1 MSGRVFAVKSA
12 RVILYKKANVMQQR
26 NLGKSG
32 LKVSVVGLGC
42 NNFGGNR
49 INLEASRKVIHKAL
63 DLGFT
68 LMDTADVYGNRGES
82 EKILGECLGDRRKD
96 IVLATKCGLPMD
108 EAGTLKGA
116 SRRYILAAIDASLK
130 RLRTDWIDLYM
141 IHRPDPLTPIEE
153 TLRALDDLVR
163 AGKIRYIGCSTFAA
177 WQVVEAQL
185 TAMHH
190 NLNRFVSCQ
199 DEYNLLKRGLEN
211 TLQPAMQA
219 YGLGLIPHT
228 PLAAGLLSGK
238 YQRNAPMP
246 AGARMTREKNQA
258 DRWLSNTNWEAVDR
272 LTAFCEVR
280 GHSLLELAMSW
291 LASRPLV
298 ASIIAGATT
307 PEQVEL
313 NARAVNWQLSPD
325 DVATIEATQR
335 SGSR

>member
-1 MSGRVFAVKSA
+1 
-12 RVILYKKANVMQQR
+12 MQHR
-26 NLGKSG
+26 NLGKSD

-49 INLEASRKVIHKAL
+49 IDLEASRKVIHKAIDVGISL
-63 DLGFT
+63 I
-68 LMDTADVYGNRGES
+68 DTADVYGNGNRGES
-82 EKILGECLGDRRKD
+82 EKILGECLGGRRRE

-116 SRRYILAAIDASLK
+116 SRRYILSAIEASLK
-130 RLRTDWIDLYM
+130 RLKTDWIDLYY

-153 TLRALDDLVR
+153 TLRTLDDLVR
-163 AGKIRYIGCSTFAA
+163 VGKVRHTGCSGFAA
-177 WQVVEAQL
+177 WQVVEAQW
-185 TAMHH
+185 TATHH
-190 NLNRFVSCQ
+190 NLNHFVTCQ

-246 AGARMTREKNQA
+246 AGARMTREKRQA
-258 DRWLSNTNWEAVDR
+258 DRWISNTNWEVVER

-313 NARAVNWQLSPD
+313 NARAVNWQLTSD
-325 DVATIEATQR
+325 DLAAIDKATQR
-335 SGSR
+335 GSS

>member
-1 MSGRVFAVKSA
+1 
-12 RVILYKKANVMQQR
+12 MQQR
-26 NLGKSG
+26 NLGKCG

-42 NNFGGNR
+42 NNFGGDR
-49 INLEASRKVIHKAL
+49 LDLEASRKVIRKAL
-63 DLGFT
+63 DVGIT
-68 LMDTADVYGNRGES
+68 LIDTADVYGNGNRGES

-116 SRRYILAAIDASLK
+116 SRRYILSAIEASLK
-130 RLRTDWIDLYM
+130 RLKTDWIYLYI
-141 IHRPDPLTPIEE
+141 IHRPDPLTPIDE
-153 TLRALDDLVR
+153 TLRTLDDLVR
-163 AGKIRYIGCSTFAA
+163 AGKIRYTGCSTFAA
-177 WQVVEAQL
+177 WQVVEAQW
-185 TAMHH
+185 TATHH
-190 NLNRFVSCQ
+190 NLNHFVTCQ

-219 YGLGLIPHT
+219 YELGLIPHT

-246 AGARMTREKNQA
+246 AGARMTREKRQA
-258 DRWLSNTNWEAVDR
+258 DRWINNSNWEVVER
-272 LTAFCEVR
+272 LTSFCEAR

-313 NARAVNWQLSPD
+313 NARAVDWQLTPD
-325 DVATIEATQR
+325 DLA
-335 SGSR
+335 

>member
-1 MSGRVFAVKSA
+1 
-12 RVILYKKANVMQQR
+12 MQQR

-42 NNFGGNR
+42 NNFGGTR
-49 INLEASRKVIHKAL
+49 LNLEASRKVVHKAL
-63 DLGFT
+63 DLGIT
-68 LMDTADVYGNRGES
+68 LIDTADVYGNGNRGEC

-108 EAGTLKGA
+108 EAATLKGA
-116 SRRYILAAIDASLK
+116 SRRYIVSAIEASLQ
-130 RLRTDWIDLYM
+130 RLKTDWIDLYI

-153 TLRALDDLVR
+153 TLRTLDDLVR
-163 AGKIRYIGCSTFAA
+163 AGKIRYTGCSTFAA
-177 WQVVEAQL
+177 WQVVEAQWAA
-185 TAMHH
+185 THH
-190 NLNRFVSCQ
+190 NLNQFVACQ

-238 YQRNAPMP
+238 YQRNSPMP
-246 AGARMTREKNQA
+246 AGARITREKRQA
-258 DRWLSNTNWEAVDR
+258 DRWINNANWEVVER
-272 LTAFCEVR
+272 LTAFCAAR

-307 PEQVEL
+307 PGQVEL
-313 NARAVNWQLSPD
+313 NARAVDWCMTPD
-325 DVATIEATQR
+325 DLAAVEKATQR
-335 SGSR
+335 GSS